1 MMMKRKRG
9 DTPGFAPLLPPNGFS
24 RRVPSFSLPSRP
36 VLRGLVVPIYAA
48 YLRNSVLSSE

>member
-1 MMMKRKRG
+1 
-9 DTPGFAPLLPPNGFS
+9 
-24 RRVPSFSLPSRP
+24 LPSRP